1 MLTARR
7 ASAPSGGRSRLRD
20 GLTHREYFD
29 PVFVVLVGALPFD
42 TVNLYVNVD
51 HHKLLQ
57 LSVARVLWN
66 RRGANASIA
75 VSSDSPAEVPR
86 WDSRCCCRW
95 PKLYTE
101 HCAVSVFFLLF
112 VDGSLRPF
120 CWGKAIPTGKLL
132 QGSETAFDNNHGVNT
147 RSFFG
152 WLRAIRKLPAGT
164 VSASSRKSCCSHT
177 AQFRPGAHQTVDSS
191 ARMNPTF
198 AKDRKKV
205 APTSPLV
212 KP

>member
-1 MLTARR
+1 MLGNGEWFMLTARR

-29 PVFVVLVGALPFD
+29 PVSVVLVGALPFD

-57 LSVARVLWN
+57 LSVARVFVE

-75 VSSDSPAEVPR
+75 VSSDSSAEVPR

-101 HCAVSVFFLLF
+101 HCRCQRLFSVI
-112 VDGSLRPF
+112 R
-120 CWGKAIPTGKLL
+120 CWFAPPVLPGEGYTKGKTATAIGNRL
-132 QGSETAFDNNHGVNT
+132 
-147 RSFFG
+147 
-152 WLRAIRKLPAGT
+152 
-164 VSASSRKSCCSHT
+164 
-177 AQFRPGAHQTVDSS
+177 
-191 ARMNPTF
+191 
-198 AKDRKKV
+198 
-205 APTSPLV
+205 
-212 KP
+212 